1 MTRASSPL
9 TTARVA
15 SVARSRTSAFAS
27 AIASTEAKCP
37 TCASPTLVHTR
48 TSGSA
53 SSTSRLI
60 SPAWF
65 IPNST
70 TATSGRLRSS
80 SSVSGRPM
88 WLFRFPTLRYTVCR
102 VARNSAVAS
111 FVDVFPALPVMAT
124 TEAPDNR
131 RMWCPSSCNA
141 VSVSSTS
148 IVTAPGGPGR
158 RRAPRR
164 PAPRALL
171 RPTLASTNAAPSNR
185 SPRNAMNN
193 WPAPTRRESVVKPSN
208 VALSSPL
215 TTVPPTAAATSAAV
229 STMGALGAPPTLTP
243 HAGACAGG
251 PAHRARPPRRQT
263 AALVRR

>member
-1 MTRASSPL
+1 M
-9 TTARVA
+9 
-15 SVARSRTSAFAS
+15 
-27 AIASTEAKCP
+27 ASTDAKCP
-37 TCASPTLVHTR
+37 TWASPTLVHTR

-65 IPNST
+65 MPSST

-80 SSVSGRPM
+80 RSVSGRPM

-124 TEAPDNR
+124 TDAPDSR

-141 VSVSSTS
+141 MSVSSTS
-148 IVTAPGGPGR
+148 IVTAPDPFGAGVPLDTR
-158 RRAPRR
+158 TPRAP
-164 PAPRALL
+164 AA
-171 RPTLASTNAAPSNR
+171 TLASTNVPPSKR

-193 WPAPTRRESVVKPSN
+193 CPTPTRRESVVKPSN
-208 VALSSPL
+208 TAVSSPS

-229 STMGALGAPPTLTP
+229 STMGAFGAPPTFTP
-243 HAGACAGG
+243 HAGACAGVST
-251 PAHRARPPRRQT
+251 PRARPPRRQT
-263 AALVRR
+263 AAPVRR

>member
-1 MTRASSPL
+1 MGTDTSASPAGVTSRAVVPRAPRSRTSVARIVACAPSPNVVTCPTKPFTRAMTRASSPL

-15 SVARSRTSAFAS
+15 PVARSRTSALAS
-27 AIASTEAKCP
+27 AIASTDAKCP

-65 IPNST
+65 IPSST

-111 FVDVFPALPVMAT
+111 FVDVFPALPVIAT
-124 TEAPDNR
+124 TDAPDNR

-148 IVTAPGGPGR
+148 IVTAPD
-158 RRAPRR
+158 
-164 PAPRALL
+164 
-171 RPTLASTNAAPSNR
+171 
-185 SPRNAMNN
+185 
-193 WPAPTRRESVVKPSN
+193 
-208 VALSSPL
+208 
-215 TTVPPTAAATSAAV
+215 
-229 STMGALGAPPTLTP
+229 ALGAGCPWAP
-243 HAGACAGG
+243 
-251 PAHRARPPRRQT
+251 ARPVPLPRHSPRQTPRRRSD
-263 AALVRR
+263 RRATR